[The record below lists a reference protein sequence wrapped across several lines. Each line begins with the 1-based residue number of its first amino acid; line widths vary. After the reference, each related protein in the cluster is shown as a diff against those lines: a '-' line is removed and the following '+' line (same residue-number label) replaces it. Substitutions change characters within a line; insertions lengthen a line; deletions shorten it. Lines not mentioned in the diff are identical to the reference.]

1 MRIISPINK
10 IINKICSSIFDLTT
24 KLGLGLVGS
33 RWGSSAV
40 TKMFLDTDDKK
51 QKESRRRLLQ

>member
-1 MRIISPINK
+1 MRIISP
-10 IINKICSSIFDLTT
+10 INKICSSIFDLTT